1 MQSFRSRSGS
11 SEMQPK
17 TSPSAPNSR
26 RSLSPSLI
34 RRSYPVSSN
43 SIDSR
48 PSKVSEWR
56 PIPKSQSFKEKQKPV
71 RVSEM
76 QEQWSQLQEDLR
88 RAKEERSSALEELE
102 ELKKKKNEESLQRRD
117 RINMLEVEAEK
128 AKESEGKMLESLFSQ
143 TKQLEQTKILLEE
156 AKLEIRNLLNLSSQ
170 TLENN
175 GSLASIQSIEE
186 IGKLRNELRLALQ
199 AEEKSKKAMDDLAIA
214 LKEVTA
220 EATQAKSELAATKSE
235 LEKARA
241 EAERS
246 DKYLLQSTE
255 QKLQDALKKYHKLKQ
270 EYEQSAVTWKEKE
283 DSFINRIKISQ
294 EEMNNKDQEISRL
307 TDAHRVA
314 REETS
319 KLRDI
324 TKQAVSEATEIKESL
339 EIARYQ
345 KFQLEEQLSKEKNA
359 LQQIKQDYE
368 SIKVSE
374 AAALDSVKEL
384 KNLLAS
390 VSAEDSKK
398 LSDFES
404 FRQSKAAIDDRK
416 ISKSEKKF
424 SSDRWMNMK
433 PLVRNGHRHSVGES
447 DMLKRF
453 ALDKELSYGNKDGS
467 VSKVPDIGLPSFLFS
482 DDRGLNTDDFD
493 HLHGTLF
500 SDTENEKRKKKT
512 ALRRFGDILM
522 RRSIRKS

>member
-17 TSPSAPNSR
+17 TSSSARNSR

-34 RRSYPVSSN
+34 RRSSPVSSN

-71 RVSEM
+71 RISEM
-76 QEQWSQLQEDLR
+76 QEQWGQLQEDLR

-102 ELKKKKNEESLQRRD
+102 ELKKKKKKNEESLQSKD
-117 RINMLEVEAEK
+117 RINMLEIEAEK

-156 AKLEIRNLLNLSSQ
+156 AKLEIRNLLSLSSQ
-170 TLENN
+170 KLENK

-220 EATQAKSELAATKSE
+220 EATKAKSELAATKSE

-255 QKLQDALKKYHKLKQ
+255 QKLQVALKEYHKLKQ
-270 EYEQSAVTWKEKE
+270 EHEQSAVAWKEKE
-283 DSFINRIKISQ
+283 DILINRIKISQ
-294 EEMNNKDQEISRL
+294 EEMNSKDQEISRL

-345 KFQLEEQLSKEKNA
+345 KFELEEQLSKNKNA

-384 KNLLAS
+384 KNILAS
-390 VSAEDSKK
+390 VSVEDSKK
-398 LSDFES
+398 PSNLSDFES
-404 FRQSKAAIDDRK
+404 FRQSKATTIDDRK

-433 PLVRNGHRHSVGES
+433 PLVQNGHRHSVGES
-447 DMLKRF
+447 DMFKRS
-453 ALDKELSYGNKDGS
+453 ALDSS

-512 ALRRFGDILM
+512 ALRRFGDVLM